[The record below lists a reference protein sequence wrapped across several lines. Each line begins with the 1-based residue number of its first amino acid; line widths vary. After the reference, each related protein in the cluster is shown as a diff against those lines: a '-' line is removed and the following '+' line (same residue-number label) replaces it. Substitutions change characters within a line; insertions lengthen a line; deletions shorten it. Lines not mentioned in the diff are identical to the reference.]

1 MSEFDEVIERGKK
14 RPSSENVEEKK
25 KFKKTEEENQRPP
38 ISLSSMLEDEPL
50 LADLTGNINPEL
62 KTQVL
67 IPLLNIVEKYGMAD
81 NIVASERTQTSLA
94 LVGVLS
100 DVAPVIK
107 GLSNYLEGHRNSLNE
122 SDKEFLEQL
131 QDLESND
138 DLEGL
143 FNSENEMV
151 VESPK
156 RQHSLLGELPDVDL
170 NQGPVDW
177 MAILDPEGN
186 FSQESKTSRDMDLD
200 VMKLT
205 TKKDDR
211 PKIRLPSIDD
221 LAAEA
226 GIDLNAIEEA
236 NPSPPKTQLSAESEI
251 TPVNIDEFLDVEEVV
266 EETPINNNEREIPVV
281 SFDIPLNPI
290 PVQNN
295 PIQEEILNEE
305 E

>member
-1 MSEFDEVIERGKK
+1 MSEFDDVIEKDKK
-14 RPSSENVEEKK
+14 RPSSEEVEEKK
-25 KFKKTEEENQRPP
+25 EFKRSSSQDEGPS

-131 QDLESND
+131 KDLESND

-143 FNSENEMV
+143 FNSENA
-151 VESPK
+151 S
-156 RQHSLLGELPDVDL
+156 S
-170 NQGPVDW
+170 
-177 MAILDPEGN
+177 I
-186 FSQESKTSRDMDLD
+186 SKKS
-200 VMKLT
+200 KSE
-205 TKKDDR
+205 
-211 PKIRLPSIDD
+211 PS
-221 LAAEA
+221 
-226 GIDLNAIEEA
+226 
-236 NPSPPKTQLSAESEI
+236 
-251 TPVNIDEFLDVEEVV
+251 
-266 EETPINNNEREIPVV
+266 
-281 SFDIPLNPI
+281 
-290 PVQNN
+290 
-295 PIQEEILNEE
+295 
-305 E
+305 

>member
-50 LADLTGNINPEL
+50 LADLTSNINPEL

-67 IPLLNIVEKYGMAD
+67 IPLLNIVEKYGMAE
-81 NIVASERTQTSLA
+81 NIVASERTQNSLA
-94 LVGVLS
+94 LVSVLS

-107 GLSNYLEGHRNSLNE
+107 GLSNYLEGHRNSLNQ

-205 TKKDDR
+205 TKRDDR

-226 GIDLNAIEEA
+226 GIDLNAIEEVT
-236 NPSPPKTQLSAESEI
+236 PPPPKTQLSAESEI

-266 EETPINNNEREIPVV
+266 EKTPINNNDRDIPVV

-295 PIQEEILNEE
+295 PIREEILNEE

>member
-67 IPLLNIVEKYGMAD
+67 IPLLNIVEKYGMAE
-81 NIVASERTQTSLA
+81 NIVASERTQNSLA
-94 LVGVLS
+94 LVSVLS

-107 GLSNYLEGHRNSLNE
+107 GLSNYLEGHRNSLNQ

-236 NPSPPKTQLSAESEI
+236 NPPPPKTQLSAESEI

>member
-1 MSEFDEVIERGKK
+1 MSEFDDVIEKDKK
-14 RPSSENVEEKK
+14 RPSSEEVEEKK
-25 KFKKTEEENQRPP
+25 EFKRSSSQDEGPS

-50 LADLTGNINPEL
+50 LADLTCNINPEL

-131 QDLESND
+131 KDLESND

-156 RQHSLLGELPDVDL
+156 RQHSLLGELPDVDVSEGPL
-170 NQGPVDW
+170 NW

-205 TKKDDR
+205 TKKEDR
-211 PKIRLPSIDD
+211 PKIRLPSIED

-226 GIDLNAIEEA
+226 GVDLNAIDETT
-236 NPSPPKTQLSAESEI
+236 PPPTKTELSSESEI
-251 TPVNIDEFLDVEEVV
+251 TPVKIDEFLDVEEKVS
-266 EETPINNNEREIPVV
+266 EPPINNNERDIPVV
-281 SFDIPLNPI
+281 SFDIPLDPR

-295 PIQEEILNEE
+295 PIQEDIVNEE

>member
-1 MSEFDEVIERGKK
+1 
-14 RPSSENVEEKK
+14 
-25 KFKKTEEENQRPP
+25 
-38 ISLSSMLEDEPL
+38 MLEDEPL

-131 QDLESND
+131 KDLESND

-156 RQHSLLGELPDVDL
+156 RQHSLLGELPDVDVSEGPL
-170 NQGPVDW
+170 NW

-205 TKKDDR
+205 TKKEDR
-211 PKIRLPSIDD
+211 PKIRLPSIED

-226 GIDLNAIEEA
+226 GVDLNAIDETT
-236 NPSPPKTQLSAESEI
+236 PPPTKTELSSESEI
-251 TPVNIDEFLDVEEVV
+251 TPVKIDEFLDVEEKVS
-266 EETPINNNEREIPVV
+266 EPPINNNERDIPVV
-281 SFDIPLNPI
+281 SFDIPLDPR

-295 PIQEEILNEE
+295 PIQEDIVNEE

>member
-1 MSEFDEVIERGKK
+1 MSEFDDVIEKGKK
-14 RPSSENVEEKK
+14 RPSFEEVEEKK
-25 KFKKTEEENQRPP
+25 EFKSPKGGEERPP

-131 QDLESND
+131 KDLEGSD

-156 RQHSLLGELPDVDL
+156 RQHSLLGELPDVDVSE
-170 NQGPVDW
+170 GPVNW
-177 MAILDPEGN
+177 MAILDPEGK
-186 FSQESKTSRDMDLD
+186 FSQEDNTTSSSMDMD
-200 VMKLT
+200 VMHL
-205 TKKDDR
+205 TKKKEDR
-211 PKIRLPSIDD
+211 PSIKLPSIDE

-226 GIDLNAIEEA
+226 GVDLNAIEE
-236 NPSPPKTQLSAESEI
+236 PSPINEEVSTESEI
-251 TPVNIDEFLDVEEVV
+251 TPVNIDEFLEVEETVQ
-266 EETPINNNEREIPVV
+266 ETPINNNERDIPVV
-281 SFDIPLNPI
+281 SFDIPLDPQ
-290 PVQNN
+290 PVHNN
-295 PIQEEILNEE
+295 PIQEEIVNEE

>member
-1 MSEFDEVIERGKK
+1 MSEFDDVIEKGKK
-14 RPSSENVEEKK
+14 RPSSEEVEEKK
-25 KFKKTEEENQRPP
+25 EFKRSKGGEEIPP

-67 IPLLNIVEKYGMAD
+67 IPLLNIVEKYGMAE

-107 GLSNYLEGHRNSLNE
+107 GLSNYLEGHRNSLNQ

-131 QDLESND
+131 QDLESSD

-177 MAILDPEGN
+177 MAILDPQGN
-186 FSQESKTSRDMDLD
+186 FSPESKTSREMDLD

-205 TKKDDR
+205 TKKEDR

-226 GIDLNAIEEA
+226 GIDLNAIEEVTP
-236 NPSPPKTQLSAESEI
+236 PSTKKDLSAESEI
-251 TPVNIDEFLDVEEVV
+251 TPVKIDEFLDVEEVV
-266 EETPINNNEREIPVV
+266 EETPINNNDRDIPIV
-281 SFDIPLNPI
+281 SFDIPLNPK

-305 E
+305 D

>member
-1 MSEFDEVIERGKK
+1 MSEFDDVIEKGKK
-14 RPSSENVEEKK
+14 RPSSEEVEEKK
-25 KFKKTEEENQRPP
+25 EFKRSSSQDEGPS

-131 QDLESND
+131 KDLESND

-156 RQHSLLGELPDVDL
+156 RQHSLLGELPDVDVSE
-170 NQGPVDW
+170 GPVNW

-205 TKKDDR
+205 TKKEDR
-211 PKIRLPSIDD
+211 PKIRLPSIED

-226 GIDLNAIEEA
+226 GVDLNAKEETT
-236 NPSPPKTQLSAESEI
+236 PPPTNTELSSESEI
-251 TPVNIDEFLDVEEVV
+251 TPVKIDEFLDVEEKVS
-266 EETPINNNEREIPVV
+266 EPPINNNERDIPVV
-281 SFDIPLNPI
+281 SFDIPLDPR

-295 PIQEEILNEE
+295 PIQEDIVNEE